1 MFKSQIIKL
10 AGVSFDGA
18 QENIRQWGC
27 RDIGTYAMVRDLDNP
42 HDKNAIKVALFGH
55 YFMGYVPRYLARTL
69 APMMDAGRTFIAEF
83 VARNEAPGQPLIG
96 LTIRIVETT
105 PTQ

>member
-1 MFKSQIIKL
+1 MFKSQIVRL

-27 RDIGTYAMVRDLDNP
+27 RDIGSYAMVRVLDNP
-42 HDKNAIKVALFGH
+42 HDPNAIRVALFDH
-55 YFMGYVPRYLARTL
+55 YFMGYVPRHLARIV
-69 APMMDAGRTFIAEF
+69 APMMDAGRSFIAEF
-83 VARNEAPGQPLIG
+83 VSVNKAPGQPLIG